1 MDKELF
7 RQLRKEILRELEQ
20 EAGLEDD
27 RILDTVQRV
36 VAREERGRGLSYR
49 DWKTVEEALYNSLKR
64 LDVIESLM
72 QDEEVTEIMINGPEH
87 IFYEKRGR
95 LYPFG
100 ESFESE
106 KRLREIIDQIVGE
119 HNRRVNTRTPI
130 VDTRLKD
137 GSRVHIVLEPVSL
150 QGPVVTIR
158 KFRQD
163 VMNLAFLVKND
174 TMRQQE
180 ADLLEKL
187 VQERQTILITGG
199 TGSGKTTLLNALSA
213 AISSRER
220 VITIED
226 SAELRLQNS
235 PNLIRL
241 ECRDGNEEGTPAVTI
256 RDLIKAS
263 LRMRPDRIVI
273 GEVRGPEA
281 LDLMQALNTGH
292 QGSLSTLHANTCKD
306 SLSRLETMMLMA
318 MDLPLKA
325 IRAQIASGIQV
336 VAHVR
341 KYPDGSR
348 KLDEIIRVDGM
359 GEENILYHSI
369 YKRGEIE
376 KS

>member
-1 MDKELF
+1 MDKERF
-7 RQLRKEILRELEQ
+7 RQLRKQILQELEQ
-20 EAGLEDD
+20 QTDLEES
-27 RILDTVQRV
+27 RIADTVQRV
-36 VAREERGRGLSYR
+36 VAQKERETGFTFA
-49 DWKTVEEALYNSLKR
+49 DWKEAEEALYNSLKR
-64 LDVIESLM
+64 LDVIEGLM
-72 QDEEVTEIMINGPEH
+72 QDEEVTEVMINGPDH
-87 IFYEKRGR
+87 IFYEKKGC

-106 KRLREIIDQIVGE
+106 QRLREIIDQIVGE

-137 GSRVHIVLEPVSL
+137 GSRVHIVLEPISL

-158 KFRQD
+158 KFQKD
-163 VMNLAFLVKND
+163 VMNLAFLVSND

-180 ADLLEKL
+180 ADYLKHL
-187 VQERQTILITGG
+187 VQQKQTILISGG

-213 AISSRER
+213 AISQQER

-241 ECRDGNEEGTPAVTI
+241 ECRDANGEGALAVTI
-256 RDLIKAS
+256 RDLIRAS
-263 LRMRPDRIVI
+263 LRMRPDRLLI

-281 LDLMQALNTGH
+281 LDLLQALNTGH

-306 SLSRLETMMLMA
+306 TFSRLETMMLMA

-325 IRAQIASGIQV
+325 IRAQIASGIQDIV
-336 VAHVR
+336 HVK

-348 KLDEIIRVDGM
+348 KLDEIIHVDGIR
-359 GEENILYHSI
+359 GEDIQYHSV
-369 YKRGEIE
+369 YKRGEE
-376 KS
+376 TS

>member
-1 MDKELF
+1 MDKELI
-7 RQLRKEILRELEQ
+7 RQLRKRILQELEQ
-20 EAGLEDD
+20 QSELSESSIA
-27 RILDTVQRV
+27 DTVQRV
-36 VAREERGRGLSYR
+36 VAEKEREVGFGFA
-49 DWKTVEEALYNSLKR
+49 DWKLAEETLYNSLKR
-64 LDVIESLM
+64 LDVIEGLM
-72 QDEEVTEIMINGPEH
+72 QDDEVTEVMINGPEH
-87 IFYEKRGR
+87 IFYEKNGQ
-95 LYPFG
+95 LHSFG

-119 HNRRVNTRTPI
+119 HNRRVNTRNPI

-137 GSRVHIVLEPVSL
+137 GSRVHIVLDPISL

-158 KFRQD
+158 KFSQD
-163 VMNLAFLVKND
+163 AMNLSFLVQNG
-174 TMRQQE
+174 TMRRQE
-180 ADLLEKL
+180 AEYLEKL
-187 VQERQTILITGG
+187 VKDKQTILITGG

-213 AISSRER
+213 AISSQER

-241 ECRDGNEEGTPAVTI
+241 ECRDATEEGALAVTI

-263 LRMRPDRIVI
+263 LRMRPDRIIV
-273 GEVRGPEA
+273 GEVRGAEA
-281 LDLMQALNTGH
+281 LDLLQAFNTGH

-336 VAHVR
+336 IVHVS

-348 KLDEIIRVDGM
+348 KLDEIIQLDGVK
-359 GEENILYHSI
+359 GEEIMYHSI
-369 YKRGEIE
+369 YKRGEGD
-376 KS
+376 S